1 MTEPQSIREEV
12 KYEDPPIPCSQKDDS
27 NEKNKDVY
35 FVIIRPSE
43 EKIDFTGLYYETE
56 NKIEPII
63 VFNKT
68 IDKEE
73 KTYVEE
79 IVFKFK
85 KKKNQKKQKKIKTK
99 RNQLNRLNIQLNL

>member
-1 MTEPQSIREEV
+1 MTEPEAISEEV
-12 KYEDPPIPCSQKDDS
+12 KYEDQPIHGSKKDDS
-27 NEKNKDVY
+27 NENNKDVY

-43 EKIDFTGLYYETE
+43 EKIDFTGLNYETE

-68 IDKEE
+68 IDKED
-73 KTYVEE
+73 KTYLEE

-85 KKKNQKKQKKIKTK
+85 KKKNQKKKKKIRTK
-99 RNQLNRLNIQLNL
+99 RNQLNRLNM

>member
-12 KYEDPPIPCSQKDDS
+12 KYEDQPIHGSQKDYS

-56 NKIEPII
+56 NKIEPVI
-63 VFNKT
+63 VFNKK
-68 IDKEE
+68 IDKED
-73 KTYVEE
+73 KTYLEE
-79 IVFKFK
+79 TVFKFK
-85 KKKNQKKQKKIKTK
+85 KKTKKRKI
-99 RNQLNRLNIQLNL
+99 